1 MEDANVA
8 FLSVENQNEIKK
20 MFEEL
25 GGDVRLQFFTQHESP
40 IIVPGMD
47 CPTCKDTRQL
57 LEEAATLSDKLH
69 LEVHELREDEP
80 LAAEHDI
87 PRLPALV
94 MTADGVN
101 GKVRYFGLPSGY
113 EFSVL
118 IGSILD
124 VSKAQADLSDETME
138 VLNGLD
144 KDLHIQVF
152 VTPT

>member
-1 MEDANVA
+1 MA
-8 FLSVENQNEIKK
+8 FLSAENQNEIKK
-20 MFEEL
+20 IFEEL
-25 GGDVRLQFFTQHESP
+25 SGDVQLQFFTQHESP
-40 IIVPGMD
+40 IIVPGRD
-47 CPTCKDTRQL
+47 ECATCKDTGQL
-57 LEEAATLSDKLH
+57 LEEVAALSCKLH
-69 LEVHELREDEP
+69 LEVHEGQAN
-80 LAAEHDI
+80 AANDI

-94 MTADGVN
+94 MTAEGVN

-124 VSKAQADLSDETME
+124 VSKAQSDLSEETME